1 MNTDKCLTVAIA
13 GMGSR
18 GWTYSLCSEKYPEKM
33 RVVAAADLRPDR
45 LAMAR
50 ERFGI
55 ADGMLFPSAE
65 EMLAQPRLAD
75 IMVISTQD
83 RQHVPMAVAAM
94 KRGYHLILEK
104 PISPELSEC
113 AEVLRVAEETGRQV
127 IVCHVLRYTPFYGK
141 LKELLDGGAVG
152 EIVAVQHVENVVY
165 WHQAHSFVRGN
176 WRRSDETSPMILAKC
191 CHDFDLL
198 LWLTGKHCKSV
209 SSFGGTYLFK
219 PERAP
224 EGAAKR
230 CLDGCRAKAG
240 CPYDAEKI
248 YITNAATGVANG
260 KTEWPCDVL
269 ANQPTVE
276 NIRQAIETGPYGRCV
291 YACDN
296 DVVDHQMVNMECTD
310 GATLSL
316 CMSAFTSRGGR
327 DTKIMGTMG
336 EIVANLSENTICVM
350 PFGGEKTVI
359 DISALAE
366 DFSGHAGGD
375 TRMVEEFLD
384 LVSGRS
390 GPTVR
395 TTSLQDSVESHFA
408 ALAAEK
414 SRLEGGRS
422 VLLSEVSGGL

>member
-1 MNTDKCLTVAIA
+1 MNTDTCLTVAVA

-18 GWTYSLCSEKYPEKM
+18 GWTYALCSEKYPEKM
-33 RVVAAADLRPDR
+33 RVTAAADIRPGR
-45 LAMAR
+45 LAMAK

-55 ADGMLFPSAE
+55 PEDRLFSSAE
-65 EMLAQPRLAD
+65 ELLARPRLAD
-75 IMVISTQD
+75 ILVISTQD
-83 RQHVPMAVAAM
+83 RQHVPMAVAALE
-94 KRGYHLILEK
+94 KGYHLILEK
-104 PISPELSEC
+104 PISPEAGEC
-113 AEVLRVAEETGRQV
+113 AEILRAAEKAGRQV

-152 EIVAVQHVENVVY
+152 EVVAVQHVENVVY

-198 LWLTGKHCKSV
+198 LWLTGKHCRAV
-209 SSFGGTYLFK
+209 SSYGGTYLFR
-219 PERAP
+219 PEKAP
-224 EGAAKR
+224 AGAAER
-230 CLDGCRAKAG
+230 CLGGCQAKEG

-248 YITNAATGVANG
+248 YITNAATGVAHG
-260 KTEWPCDVL
+260 KTGWPCDVL
-269 ANQPTVE
+269 ADRPTEE
-276 NIRQAIETGPYGRCV
+276 NIRAAIETGPYGRCV

-296 DVVDHQMVNMECTD
+296 DVVDHQMVNLECTD

-327 DTKIMGTMG
+327 DTKIMGTRG

-359 DISALAE
+359 DVSALAE

-395 TTSLQDSVESHFA
+395 TTSLRDSVESHFA

-422 VLLSEVSGGL
+422 VPLSEIAG